1 MLFRLIHLFS
11 LFLIVL
17 SNSTIAQNSIHLVP
31 ETSSIRVFGTSNI
44 HDWEMYVEFQ
54 TETSDYEIPNNSLK
68 NLKNVE
74 FKIEGNQF
82 KSKESAME
90 KKAHKAM
97 NLSQFPYITFL
108 LKRITIRNS
117 KSTSFDAVA
126 IGTLIISG
134 QSKDVK
140 LPINGNILGNRK
152 MNITGHIDLKMSD
165 FKIKPPT
172 AFFGAIS
179 TADEI
184 KIAYSI
190 DFTSKEKISLEMLS
204 SNLNP

>member
-117 KSTSFDAVA
+117 KPTNFNAIA

-140 LPINGNILGNRK
+140 LPIKGNILGNRK
-152 MNITGHIDLKMSD
+152 MNITGYIDLKMSD

-179 TADEI
+179 TANEI

-190 DFTSKEKISLEMLS
+190 DFTSKEKISPEMLS